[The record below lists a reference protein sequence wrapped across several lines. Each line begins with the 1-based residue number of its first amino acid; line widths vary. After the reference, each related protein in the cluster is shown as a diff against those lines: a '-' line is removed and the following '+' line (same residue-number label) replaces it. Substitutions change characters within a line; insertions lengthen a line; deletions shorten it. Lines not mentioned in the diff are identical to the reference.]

1 MCQKISEERQ
11 EKWESS
17 WGWKVGM
24 WGKELGKVLVKVRR
38 VQGTTAMLQD
48 ELWQVYIDAIM

>member
-1 MCQKISEERQ
+1 
-11 EKWESS
+11 
-17 WGWKVGM
+17 M